1 MEKMKKKSTQ
11 IVFSDQDICLCVNHL
26 AYCEK
31 NFQLSR
37 HRSTI
42 GNGWGIID
50 GKPCPV
56 RTVLPALPASL
67 PSQCAQSDEYSS
79 DSDDIDDC
87 SETYST
93 ESEND
98 DKLFLN
104 EVQSFDFA
112 YFIS

>member
-11 IVFSDQDICLCVNHL
+11 IVFSDQDISLCVNHL
-26 AYCEK
+26 GYCEK

-56 RTVLPALPASL
+56 RTVLPALPVSL

>member
-1 MEKMKKKSTQ
+1 MQTILHTAKRT
-11 IVFSDQDICLCVNHL
+11 FSSAVIAL
-26 AYCEK
+26 
-31 NFQLSR
+31 QLEMV
-37 HRSTI
+37 
-42 GNGWGIID
+42 GEFID
-50 GKPCPV
+50 GKRCPV

-67 PSQCAQSDEYSS
+67 PSQSTQSDEYSS

-87 SETYST
+87 SETYSI